1 MRPLSRWRVWLAV
14 MPLLVSFWAQEGGAA
29 HAATRPS
36 ASLGA
41 GLNQVWK
48 WLSGADGSGPRSK
61 TGSAHDV
68 RAAKAGKGRPSGKSP
83 GKGKGQLAAWK
94 APSTQ
99 AEKERS
105 GDASVGFDARTSKRI
120 AAKSGAQF
128 DYFQNADGS
137 FTRKMSQSRINYRD
151 SSGTWK
157 PIDPRVAKGA
167 DGRWREKANSLGVS
181 FASSTATDGS
191 VQESAL
197 RGSGAGSVV
206 PAALTWKTKA
216 KTASALQ
223 ADDTDDPT
231 ATPTPSPTVSSGT
244 SAQGDLATL
253 TIADSESVSS
263 PTRISSSRRPRTV

>member
-1 MRPLSRWRVWLAV
+1 MWLAV
-14 MPLLVSFWAQEGGAA
+14 VPLLVCFWAQEGGAA
-29 HAATRPS
+29 YAATRPS

-48 WLSGADGSGPRSK
+48 WLSGADGSGPRSQ

-68 RAAKAGKGRPSGKSP
+68 RAAKAGKGRPAGKAP
-83 GKGKGQLAAWK
+83 GKGKGQLATWK

-99 AEKERS
+99 AKKERS
-105 GDASVGFDARTSKRI
+105 GNASVGFDAKTSKRV

-157 PIDPRVAKGA
+157 SIDTAVTKTA
-167 DGRWREKANSLGVS
+167 DDRWHEKANSLGVS
-181 FASSTATDGS
+181 FASSTGADGS
-191 VQESAL
+191 VRQSAL

-206 PAALTWKTKA
+206 PAALTWTTETKA
-216 KTASALQ
+216 ASALQ
-223 ADDTDDPT
+223 ADATDDPT
-231 ATPTPSPTVSSGT
+231 ATPSPTVSSGT

-253 TIADSESVSS
+253 TLSDAGEGSWTVIHALRSTPRPASV
-263 PTRISSSRRPRTV
+263 RNAKEV